1 MAIRSVGV
9 IGGGQLAQMMVV
21 AAHKLGLTIAV
32 QTPEPTD
39 PAAQVADHVIL
50 GSLQDLE
57 ATRRLAEWVEVITFE
72 NEFVDLTGLQTLVD
86 EGICFRPGL
95 ETLSPLL
102 DKYEQY
108 TTLQQWGLPIPQV
121 ALPQEPL
128 RFSFPLVLK
137 VRRHGYD
144 GRGTVVITTPEH
156 LQTELKARSP
166 EDVLL
171 QEWIGFERELAV
183 VAARSSTG
191 EIAVYPVVETQQ
203 QDQVCRRV
211 IVPAT
216 IPEPVGHQIHTLT
229 QPILEKLAVVGLF
242 GIEFFLTPTGEVLIN
257 EISPR
262 THNSGHYTLD
272 ACPTSQFE
280 QHLRAMCDLPLG
292 NTSLISPAAVMVN
305 LLGYETSAHDYVSQ
319 RQALAAIPHAHVHWY
334 EKRHSHP
341 GRKLG
346 HVTIL
351 SPEPT
356 TQEQLLI
363 LAQKVEQI
371 WYGQG

>member
-9 IGGGQLAQMMVV
+9 IGGGQLAQMMVA
-21 AAHKLGLTIAV
+21 AAHRLGLTIAV
-32 QTPEPTD
+32 QTPDPSD

-50 GSLQDLE
+50 GSLQDLV
-57 ATRRLAEWVEVITFE
+57 ATQRLAEWVKVITFE
-72 NEFVDLTGLQTLVD
+72 NEFVDLTGLQTLAA

-108 TTLQQWGLPIPQV
+108 TTLQRWGLPIPRV
-121 ALPQEPL
+121 ALPQDPL
-128 RFSFPLVLK
+128 LFSFPLVLK
-137 VRRHGYD
+137 ARRHGYD
-144 GRGTVVITTPEH
+144 GRGTMVIPSPGQ
-156 LQTELKARSP
+156 LQTELEVRSP

-183 VAARSSTG
+183 VAARNLSG

-211 IVPAT
+211 LVPAA
-216 IPEPVGHQIHTLT
+216 IPEQVGHQIHTLT
-229 QPILEKLAVVGLF
+229 QTILEKLAVVGLF
-242 GIEFFLTPTGEVLIN
+242 GVEFFLTPAGEVLIN

-272 ACPTSQFE
+272 ACSTSQFE
-280 QHLRAMCDLPLG
+280 QHLRAICDLPLG
-292 NTSLISPAAVMVN
+292 NPSLTRPTAIMVN
-305 LLGYETSAHDYVSQ
+305 LLGYETSAHDYAPQ
-319 RQALAAIPHAHVHWY
+319 RQALATIPHAHVHWY
-334 EKRHSHP
+334 EKKQSHP

-351 SPEPT
+351 SSEPAT
-356 TQEQLLI
+356 PEQLMI

-371 WYGQG
+371 WYG

>member
-1 MAIRSVGV
+1 
-9 IGGGQLAQMMVV
+9 MMVA
-21 AAHKLGLTIAV
+21 AAHRLGLTIAV
-32 QTPEPTD
+32 QTPDPTD

-57 ATRRLAEWVEVITFE
+57 ATQRLAEWVKVITFE
-72 NEFVDLTGLQTLVD
+72 NEFVDLTGLQTLAA

-102 DKYEQY
+102 DKYEQS

-121 ALPQEPL
+121 ALPQDPL
-128 RFSFPLVLK
+128 LFSFPLVLK
-137 VRRHGYD
+137 ARRHGYD
-144 GRGTVVITTPEH
+144 GRGTVVITSSEQ
-156 LQTELKARSP
+156 LQTELEARSAD
-166 EDVLL
+166 DVLL
-171 QEWIGFERELAV
+171 QEWIAFERELAV
-183 VAARSSTG
+183 VAARNLSG

-211 IVPAT
+211 LVPAA
-216 IPEPVGHQIHTLT
+216 IPEQVGHQIHTLT
-229 QPILEKLAVVGLF
+229 QTILEKLAVVGLF
-242 GIEFFLTPTGEVLIN
+242 GVEFFLTAAGKVLIN

-272 ACPTSQFE
+272 ACSTSQFE
-280 QHLRAMCDLPLG
+280 QHLRAICDLPLG
-292 NTSLISPAAVMVN
+292 NPSLTSPAAVMVN
-305 LLGYETSAHDYVSQ
+305 LLGYETSTHDYVSQ

-334 EKRHSHP
+334 EKKQSHP

-351 SPEPT
+351 SPEPAT
-356 TQEQLLI
+356 PEQLAI
-363 LAQKVEQI
+363 QAHKVEQI
-371 WYGQG
+371 WYSQG